1 MVFAIYTLCGE
12 DFKKDYRM
20 QEMIETEVLKN
31 PMLCKRC
38 EISFNRWDP
47 KAKEYAISGRAKHE
61 GEGVSAETSLGINFQ
76 VLVFSLGNANR
87 S

>member
-1 MVFAIYTLCGE
+1 
-12 DFKKDYRM
+12 
-20 QEMIETEVLKN
+20 MIETEVLKN

-76 VLVFSLGNANR
+76 Y
-87 S
+87 